1 MEKKQ
6 FNQFKPLKIISL
18 YPNQRQTIKK
28 AVHGNR
34 QAQEILFNA
43 LAPKMLGLCRQYIKD
58 LHFAEDVMIQGFVK
72 VFEKLDGY
80 RHEGSFEGWVR
91 RIMVRCCIDHLRK
104 RQFVVLEGEIDQGV
118 LDGSDPDQGLLDVE
132 EVQQLIDSL
141 PEGYRTVFLLHAI
154 EGHPHQE
161 IAELLDISEGTS
173 KSQLSKARK
182 MLRDQLKL
190 KGISP
195 NRSLG
200 K

>member
-1 MEKKQ
+1 M
-6 FNQFKPLKIISL
+6 KIISL

-28 AVHGNR
+28 AVQGDR
-34 QAQEILFNA
+34 QAQELLYNA

-58 LHFAEDVMIQGFVK
+58 LHFAEDVMIEGFVK
-72 VFEKLDGY
+72 VFGKLDGY

-91 RIMVRCCIDHLRK
+91 RIMVRACIDHLRK
-104 RQFVVLEGEIDQGV
+104 RQFVVHEGEIDPAASEGTV
-118 LDGSDPDQGLLDVE
+118 PGPGLLDEE
-132 EVQQLIDSL
+132 EVQQLIDTL
-141 PEGYRTVFLLHAI
+141 PEGYRTVFLLYAI
-154 EGHPHQE
+154 EGHGHRE
-161 IAELLDISEGTS
+161 IAGLLDISEGTS

-200 K
+200 Q